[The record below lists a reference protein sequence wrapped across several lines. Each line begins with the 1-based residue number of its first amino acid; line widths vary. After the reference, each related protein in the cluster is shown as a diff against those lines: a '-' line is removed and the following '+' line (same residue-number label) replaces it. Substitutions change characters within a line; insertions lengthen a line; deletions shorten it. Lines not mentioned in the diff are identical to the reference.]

1 MSFKAVHDRVIVI
14 EDTAET
20 VTTTGIVLTDGA
32 AEKPAQGK
40 VIAVGPGKRTKD
52 GILIPL
58 EVKVGDKV
66 MYYRGAGSKV
76 KLEGQLVLI
85 LKEEEIYV
93 IVEEE

>member
-14 EDTAET
+14 EDNAET
-20 VTTTGIVLTDGA
+20 VTSTGIVLTDAA
-32 AEKPAQGK
+32 AEKPSQGK
-40 VIAVGPGKRTKD
+40 VVAVGPGKRTKD
-52 GILIPL
+52 GVLIPL
-58 EVKVGDKV
+58 EVKVGDTV

-93 IVEEE
+93 IVEED